1 MERYCPYCMNPIL
14 PGQPCSVC
22 GRDPEEY
29 HPEKR
34 QLPPGTL
41 LQDRYLLGRSLG
53 SGGFGITK
61 RGLDIK
67 LERRVAVKE
76 YFPTVFLKREATVTL
91 DVTCYTASGEAEYAK
106 GREQFLREARTM
118 AALEEIPEIVRVLD
132 YFPEHNTAYI
142 VMEFLEGKTFKE
154 ITQEQGPC
162 PAKDLLPMVEPV
174 IRAMAAMHEKG
185 VIHRDISPDNL
196 MLLKNGTVKLMDFGC
211 ARDIGGDATMT
222 TMLKEGFAPYE
233 QYTGHGQGAWS
244 DLYSLC
250 ATLYYCLTG
259 RVPVSAI
266 KRSDEE
272 NDALVPPRR
281 LGTEL
286 TEAQERALM
295 KGLAVRAEDR
305 WQSMGEL
312 YGALYGVTP
321 DGQPWTPPE
330 DWGATEPVPSPTPE
344 HDPTPKPEKNK
355 KAPLSRGAKGG
366 IAAACAAVVLTAVLV
381 GSGILNGDRNQ
392 NVISSGD
399 ASQLSQGIDTS
410 QEDEENGQAEDSSR
424 LNPGGLLIPDA
435 SQDTEENAQSGEDAQ
450 GGEAEETTS
459 SQPQNQGGGT
469 GAAQPSSQPSSGGQ
483 SHTTPS
489 GGQSQTQTAAPQPEP
504 EPEPEPEP
512 VPTKAELESQVE
524 SYLASNQF
532 SQAAQTYRQ
541 MNDLGYISTEKLGSS
556 LVEVGGDAEYYWTET
571 DYGNNSSPY
580 VKLAFDLYTEAAGL
594 GCTQAYS
601 KLAYCYD
608 YGRYVS
614 RDPAQACQWW
624 TRLANTGDGP
634 ACYFVAEYYA
644 DGNGVPQDIPTA
656 IDWLNKCLEY
666 GASYMESD
674 ARELLAELQG
684 G

>member
-41 LQDRYLLGRSLG
+41 LQERYLLGRSLG
-53 SGGFGITK
+53 SGGFGITYL
-61 RGLDIK
+61 GLDIK

-281 LGTEL
+281 LGAEL

-305 WQSMGEL
+305 WQSMGKL

-330 DWGATEPVPSPTPE
+330 DWGATEPVPGPTPE
-344 HDPTPKPEKNK
+344 PNPTPKPEEDK
-355 KAPLSRGAKGG
+355 KAPLSKGVKGG

-381 GSGILNGDRNQ
+381 GSGILNGDRSQ

-410 QEDEENGQAEDSSR
+410 QEDQEDEPSEDTSR
-424 LNPGGLLIPDA
+424 LDPDGLILPDT
-435 SQDTEENAQSGEDAQ
+435 SQDTEEDPDEITQEDEGKESSGQSQ
-450 GGEAEETTS
+450 G
-459 SQPQNQGGGT
+459 QGGGT
-469 GAAQPSSQPSSGGQ
+469 AVQSSSQPSSGGQ
-483 SHTTPS
+483 TQTASS
-489 GGQSQTQTAAPQPEP
+489 GGQSQTQTPTPQPEP
-504 EPEPEPEP
+504 EPEPA
-512 VPTKAELESQVE
+512 PTKAEMESQIE

-556 LVEVGGDAEYYWTET
+556 LVDVGGDAEYYWTET

>member
-41 LQDRYLLGRSLG
+41 LQERYLLGRSLG
-53 SGGFGITK
+53 SGGFGITYL
-61 RGLDIK
+61 GLDIK

-154 ITQEQGPC
+154 VTQEQGPC
-162 PAKDLLPMVEPV
+162 PAKDLLSMVEPV

-272 NDALVPPRR
+272 NDTLVPPRQ
-281 LGTEL
+281 LGAEL

-295 KGLAVRAEDR
+295 KGLAVRAADR

-312 YGALYGVTP
+312 YGALYGVTL

-330 DWGATEPVPSPTPE
+330 DWGATEPVPGPTPE
-344 HDPTPKPEKNK
+344 PNPTPKPEEDK
-355 KAPLSRGAKGG
+355 KAPLPKGAKGG

-410 QEDEENGQAEDSSR
+410 QEDQEDEPSEDTSR
-424 LNPGGLLIPDA
+424 LDPDGLILPDT
-435 SQDTEENAQSGEDAQ
+435 SQDTEEDPDEITQEDEGKESSGQSQ
-450 GGEAEETTS
+450 G
-459 SQPQNQGGGT
+459 QGGGT
-469 GAAQPSSQPSSGGQ
+469 AVQSSSQPSSGGQ
-483 SHTTPS
+483 TQTASS
-489 GGQSQTQTAAPQPEP
+489 GGQSQTQTPTPQPEP
-504 EPEPEPEP
+504 EPEPA
-512 VPTKAELESQVE
+512 PTKAEMESQIE

-556 LVEVGGDAEYYWTET
+556 LVDVGGDAEYYWTET

>member
-41 LQDRYLLGRSLG
+41 LQERYLLGRSLG
-53 SGGFGITK
+53 SGGFGITYL
-61 RGLDIK
+61 GLDIK

-154 ITQEQGPC
+154 VTQEQGPC
-162 PAKDLLPMVEPV
+162 PAKDLLLMVEPV

-272 NDALVPPRR
+272 NDTLVPPRQ
-281 LGTEL
+281 LGAEL

-295 KGLAVRAEDR
+295 KGLAVRAADR

-312 YGALYGVTP
+312 YGALYGVTL

-330 DWGATEPVPSPTPE
+330 DWGATEPVPGPTPE
-344 HDPTPKPEKNK
+344 PNPTPKPEEDK
-355 KAPLSRGAKGG
+355 KAPLSKGAKGG

-381 GSGILNGDRNQ
+381 GSGILNGDRSQ

-410 QEDEENGQAEDSSR
+410 QEDQEDEPSEDTSR
-424 LNPGGLLIPDA
+424 LDPDGLILPDT
-435 SQDTEENAQSGEDAQ
+435 SQDTEEDPDEITQEDEGKESSGQSQ
-450 GGEAEETTS
+450 G
-459 SQPQNQGGGT
+459 QGGGT
-469 GAAQPSSQPSSGGQ
+469 AVQSSSQPSSGGQ
-483 SHTTPS
+483 TQTASS
-489 GGQSQTQTAAPQPEP
+489 GGQSQTQTPTPQPEP
-504 EPEPEPEP
+504 EPEPA
-512 VPTKAELESQVE
+512 PTKAELESQIE

-556 LVEVGGDAEYYWTET
+556 LVDVGGDAEYYWTET

>member
-41 LQDRYLLGRSLG
+41 LQERYLLGRSLG
-53 SGGFGITK
+53 SGGFGITYL
-61 RGLDIK
+61 GLDIK

-154 ITQEQGPC
+154 VTQEQGPC
-162 PAKDLLPMVEPV
+162 PAKDLLLMVEPV

-272 NDALVPPRR
+272 NDTLVPPRR
-281 LGTEL
+281 LGAEL

-295 KGLAVRAEDR
+295 KGLAVRAADR
-305 WQSMGEL
+305 WQSMREL

-330 DWGATEPVPSPTPE
+330 DWGATEPVPGPTPE
-344 HDPTPKPEKNK
+344 PNPTPKPEEDK
-355 KAPLSRGAKGG
+355 KAPLSKGVKGG

-410 QEDEENGQAEDSSR
+410 QEDQEDEPSEDTSR
-424 LNPGGLLIPDA
+424 LDPDGLILPDT
-435 SQDTEENAQSGEDAQ
+435 SQDTEEDPDEITQEDEGKESSGQSQ
-450 GGEAEETTS
+450 G
-459 SQPQNQGGGT
+459 QGGGT
-469 GAAQPSSQPSSGGQ
+469 AVQSSSQPSSGGQ
-483 SHTTPS
+483 TQTASS
-489 GGQSQTQTAAPQPEP
+489 GGQSQTQTPTPQPEP
-504 EPEPEPEP
+504 EPEPA
-512 VPTKAELESQVE
+512 PTKAELESQVE

-556 LVEVGGDAEYYWTET
+556 LVDVGGDAEYYWTET

>member
-41 LQDRYLLGRSLG
+41 LQERYLLGRSLG
-53 SGGFGITK
+53 SGGFGITYL
-61 RGLDIK
+61 GLDIK

-154 ITQEQGPC
+154 VTQEQGPC
-162 PAKDLLPMVEPV
+162 PAKDLLSMVEPV

-272 NDALVPPRR
+272 NDTLVPPRQ
-281 LGTEL
+281 LGAEL

-295 KGLAVRAEDR
+295 KGLAVRAADR

-312 YGALYGVTP
+312 YGALYGVTL

-330 DWGATEPVPSPTPE
+330 DWGATEPVPGPTPE
-344 HDPTPKPEKNK
+344 PNPTPKPEEDK
-355 KAPLSRGAKGG
+355 KAPLSKGAKGG

-410 QEDEENGQAEDSSR
+410 QEDQADEPSEDTSR
-424 LNPGGLLIPDA
+424 LDPDGLILPDT
-435 SQDTEENAQSGEDAQ
+435 SQDTEEDPDEITQEDEGKESSGQSQ
-450 GGEAEETTS
+450 G
-459 SQPQNQGGGT
+459 QGGGT
-469 GAAQPSSQPSSGGQ
+469 AVQSSSQPSSGGQ
-483 SHTTPS
+483 TQTASS
-489 GGQSQTQTAAPQPEP
+489 GGQSQTQTPTPQPEP
-504 EPEPEPEP
+504 EPEPA
-512 VPTKAELESQVE
+512 PTKAEMESQIE

-556 LVEVGGDAEYYWTET
+556 LVDVGGDAEYYWTET

>member
-41 LQDRYLLGRSLG
+41 LQERYLLGRSLG
-53 SGGFGITK
+53 SGGFGITYL
-61 RGLDIK
+61 GLDIK

-154 ITQEQGPC
+154 VTQEQGPC
-162 PAKDLLPMVEPV
+162 PAKDLLSMVEPV

-272 NDALVPPRR
+272 NDTLVPPRQ
-281 LGTEL
+281 LGAEL

-295 KGLAVRAEDR
+295 KGLAVRAADR

-312 YGALYGVTP
+312 YGALYGVTL

-330 DWGATEPVPSPTPE
+330 DWGATEPVPGPTPE
-344 HDPTPKPEKNK
+344 PNPTPKPEEDK
-355 KAPLSRGAKGG
+355 KAPLSKGAKGG

-410 QEDEENGQAEDSSR
+410 QEDQADEPSEDTSR
-424 LNPGGLLIPDA
+424 LDPDGLILPDT
-435 SQDTEENAQSGEDAQ
+435 SQDTEEDPDEITQEDEGKESSGQSQ
-450 GGEAEETTS
+450 G
-459 SQPQNQGGGT
+459 QGGGT
-469 GAAQPSSQPSSGGQ
+469 AVQSSSQPSSGGQ
-483 SHTTPS
+483 TQTASS
-489 GGQSQTQTAAPQPEP
+489 GGQSQTQTPTPQPEP
-504 EPEPEPEP
+504 EPEPA
-512 VPTKAELESQVE
+512 PTKAELESQVE

-556 LVEVGGDAEYYWTET
+556 LVDVGGDAEYYWTET

>member
-41 LQDRYLLGRSLG
+41 LQERYLLGRSLG
-53 SGGFGITK
+53 SGGFGITYL
-61 RGLDIK
+61 GLDIK

-174 IRAMAAMHEKG
+174 IRAMAAVHEKG

-272 NDALVPPRR
+272 NDTLVPPRQ
-281 LGTEL
+281 LGAEL

-295 KGLAVRAEDR
+295 KGLAVRAADR

-312 YGALYGVTP
+312 YGALYGVTL

-330 DWGATEPVPSPTPE
+330 DWGATEPVPGPTPE
-344 HDPTPKPEKNK
+344 PNPTPKPEEDK
-355 KAPLSRGAKGG
+355 KAPLSKGAKGG

-381 GSGILNGDRNQ
+381 GSGILNGDRSQ

-410 QEDEENGQAEDSSR
+410 QEDQEDEPSEDTSR
-424 LNPGGLLIPDA
+424 LDPDGLILPDT
-435 SQDTEENAQSGEDAQ
+435 SQDTEEDPDEITQEDEGKESSGQSQ
-450 GGEAEETTS
+450 G
-459 SQPQNQGGGT
+459 QGGGT
-469 GAAQPSSQPSSGGQ
+469 AVQSSSQPSSGGQ
-483 SHTTPS
+483 TQTASS
-489 GGQSQTQTAAPQPEP
+489 GGQSQTQTPTPQPEP
-504 EPEPEPEP
+504 EPEPA
-512 VPTKAELESQVE
+512 PTKAEMESQIE

-556 LVEVGGDAEYYWTET
+556 LVDVGGDAEYYWTET

>member
-41 LQDRYLLGRSLG
+41 LQERYLLGRSLG
-53 SGGFGITK
+53 SGGFGITYL
-61 RGLDIK
+61 GLDIK

-154 ITQEQGPC
+154 VTQEQGPC
-162 PAKDLLPMVEPV
+162 PAKDLLLMVEPV
-174 IRAMAAMHEKG
+174 IRAMAAVHEKG

-272 NDALVPPRR
+272 NDTLVPPRQ
-281 LGTEL
+281 LGAEL

-295 KGLAVRAEDR
+295 KGLAVRAADR

-312 YGALYGVTP
+312 YGALYGVTL

-330 DWGATEPVPSPTPE
+330 DWGATEPVPGPTPE
-344 HDPTPKPEKNK
+344 PNPTPKPEEDK
-355 KAPLSRGAKGG
+355 KAPLSKGVKGG

-410 QEDEENGQAEDSSR
+410 QEDQEDEPSEDTSR
-424 LNPGGLLIPDA
+424 LDPDGLILPDT
-435 SQDTEENAQSGEDAQ
+435 SQDTEEDPDEITQEDEGKESSGQSQ
-450 GGEAEETTS
+450 G
-459 SQPQNQGGGT
+459 QGGGT
-469 GAAQPSSQPSSGGQ
+469 AVQSSSQPSSGGQ
-483 SHTTPS
+483 TQTASS
-489 GGQSQTQTAAPQPEP
+489 GGQSQTQTPTPQPEP
-504 EPEPEPEP
+504 EPEPA
-512 VPTKAELESQVE
+512 PTKAEMESQIE

-556 LVEVGGDAEYYWTET
+556 LVDVGGDAEYYWTET

>member
-41 LQDRYLLGRSLG
+41 LQERYLLGRSLG
-53 SGGFGITK
+53 SGGFGITYL
-61 RGLDIK
+61 GLDIK

-154 ITQEQGPC
+154 VTQEQGPC
-162 PAKDLLPMVEPV
+162 PAKDLLSMVEPV

-272 NDALVPPRR
+272 NDTLVPPRQ
-281 LGTEL
+281 LGAEL

-295 KGLAVRAEDR
+295 KGLAVRAADR

-312 YGALYGVTP
+312 YGALYGVTL

-330 DWGATEPVPSPTPE
+330 DWGATEPVPGPTPE
-344 HDPTPKPEKNK
+344 PNPTPKPEEDK
-355 KAPLSRGAKGG
+355 KAPLSKGAKGG

-410 QEDEENGQAEDSSR
+410 QEDQEDEPSEDTSR
-424 LNPGGLLIPDA
+424 LDPDGLILPDT
-435 SQDTEENAQSGEDAQ
+435 SQDTEEDPDEITQEDEGKESSGQSQ
-450 GGEAEETTS
+450 G
-459 SQPQNQGGGT
+459 QGGGT
-469 GAAQPSSQPSSGGQ
+469 AVQSSSQPSSGGQ
-483 SHTTPS
+483 TQTASS
-489 GGQSQTQTAAPQPEP
+489 GGQSQTQTPTPQPEP
-504 EPEPEPEP
+504 EPEPA
-512 VPTKAELESQVE
+512 PTKAEMESQIE

-556 LVEVGGDAEYYWTET
+556 LVDVGGDAEYYWTET